1 MPDNN
6 IPVRPSMQQSEYRTR
21 LYRRYLESGGGDM
34 SMTAPEQAPAGLREM
49 LRHVIATYFPD
60 DRSAPIIDLGCGMG
74 LMVHFARQAGFTD
87 VGGVD
92 ISPQM
97 VDGAKRLNIE
107 GIRQG
112 DALGALNALASE
124 SHEAVISFDVLEHM
138 TRDEMIVL
146 IDEVRRV
153 LRPGG
158 RWIIHTVN
166 AEAPFFGRVRFGDL
180 THEQAFTQS
189 SLHQILLA
197 SDFSSVACYE
207 DTPIPGRP
215 AASLRWLMWK
225 IARLPALFWLI
236 AESGPAARNAI
247 LSQNLLAVAVK

>member
-1 MPDNN
+1 
-6 IPVRPSMQQSEYRTR
+6 MQQPEYRQR
-21 LYRRYLESGGGDM
+21 LYRRYLESGGGDI

-49 LRHVIATYFPD
+49 LRHVIAAHFPA
-60 DRSAPIIDLGCGMG
+60 DRTGPIIDIGCGMG
-74 LMVHFARQAGFTD
+74 LLIHFARQAGFTD
-87 VGGVD
+87 VRGVD

-97 VDGAKRLNIE
+97 VQSAGRLGIDGIE
-107 GIRQG
+107 QG
-112 DALGALNALASE
+112 DARGALQARASD
-124 SHEAVISFDVLEHM
+124 SHAAVVSFDVLEHM

-180 THEQAFTQS
+180 THEQAFTQA
-189 SLHQILLA
+189 SLQQILLA
-197 SDFSSVACYE
+197 SDYSGVSCYE
-207 DTPIPGRP
+207 DTPVPGRP
-215 AASLRWLMWK
+215 AASIRWLMWK

-236 AESGPAARNAI
+236 AETGPAARNAI
-247 LSQNLLAVAVK
+247 LSQNLLAVAIK